1 MEYEFIVV
9 GGGLVGSAVA
19 YGLAG
24 KGCRVRVLDEGDR
37 AFRASRGNFG
47 LVWVQGKGWDFP
59 SYAKWSNSAANLW
72 PEFNQELSESSGVDT
87 GYTRPGGLELYL
99 SETKWENRSQEMAQ
113 VRQHV
118 GDQFE
123 YEMLDHAALKKLIP
137 QIGKDVVGASYSPQD
152 GHVNPLYLLRALHQQ
167 MDAKGVSYRPNE
179 KVDKIEYLDGE
190 FIVHT
195 QTGTHSAAK
204 IVLCAGLDNQRLG
217 AMLDMQVPVTANRG
231 QILITERAQPF
242 LHYPT
247 LHVRQTQ
254 EGSLQIGDSHEEVG
268 LNDGTSVEIMAM
280 IARRAVRLFP
290 LLARMQ
296 LVRAWGAL
304 RIMTPDGKPV
314 YQSSQ
319 SCPGAFAIATH
330 SGVSLVAAHAGPI
343 VDWMM
348 GIAEHPLISHFS
360 TVRFDINADTK
371 GKGSCGVCST
381 E

>member
-1 MEYEFIVV
+1 MSSEFIVV

-19 YGLAG
+19 YGLAR
-24 KGCRVRVLDEGDR
+24 KGCQVSVLDEGDR

-59 SYAKWSNSAANLW
+59 SYAKWSNFAADLW
-72 PEFNQELSESSGVDT
+72 PEFNRELSGSSGVDT
-87 GYTRPGGLELYL
+87 GYTRPGGLEFCL
-99 SETKWENRSQEMAQ
+99 SEAEWESRSREMAQ

-123 YEMLDHAALKKLIP
+123 YEMLDHAALKNRIP
-137 QIGKDVVGASYSPQD
+137 QIGKDVVGGSFSPQD

-167 MDAKGVSYRPNE
+167 MDAKGVSYCPNE
-179 KVDKIEYLDGE
+179 KVENIEYRDGV

-195 QTGTHSAAK
+195 QTGTRSAAK

-217 AMLDMQVPVTANRG
+217 VMLDMQVPVTANRG
-231 QILITERAQPF
+231 QILITERAKPF
-242 LHYPT
+242 LPYPT

-254 EGSLQIGDSHEEVG
+254 EGSLQIGDSHEDVG
-268 LNDGTSVEIMAM
+268 LNDGTSAEIIAM
-280 IARRAVRLFP
+280 IARRAVRMFP

-330 SGVSLVAAHAGPI
+330 SGVSLAAAHAGPI
-343 VDWMM
+343 VDWIM
-348 GIAEHPLISHFS
+348 GITEHPLINQFS
-360 TVRFDINADTK
+360 TERFDINADTK
-371 GKGSCGVCST
+371 RKGSCGVCST